1 MGFQRRKDGSDEG
14 RGHAQVALLAQHFL
28 HILLGEQMPFG
39 EDLAQA
45 LPGGVLLLDGT
56 GQLVFGDQVVL
67 YQQFSEKL
75 WRLCHGALLML

>member
-1 MGFQRRKDGSDEG
+1 
-14 RGHAQVALLAQHFL
+14 
-28 HILLGEQMPFG
+28 MPFG